1 MKMSNLPV
9 AQKLLLKI
17 GVEPQL
23 VLLGSSGERSRSHTK
38 KGTGRIPYSK

>member
-1 MKMSNLPV
+1 MMSNLSV

-23 VLLGSSGERSRSHTK
+23 VLLGGSGERSRSYTK
-38 KGTGRIPYSK
+38 KGSGRIPYSK

>member
-1 MKMSNLPV
+1 MSNLSV

-23 VLLGSSGERSRSHTK
+23 VLLGSGGERSRSQTK
-38 KGTGRIPYSK
+38 KGSGRIPYSK

>member
-1 MKMSNLPV
+1 MSNMSV

-23 VLLGSSGERSRSHTK
+23 VLLGGSGERSRSRTK
-38 KGTGRIPYSK
+38 KGPGRIPYSK

>member
-1 MKMSNLPV
+1 MSNLSV

-23 VLLGSSGERSRSHTK
+23 VLLGSSGERSRSYTK
-38 KGTGRIPYSK
+38 KGPGRIPYSK

>member
-1 MKMSNLPV
+1 MSNLST

-23 VLLGSSGERSRSHTK
+23 VLLGGHCERSRSYTK
-38 KGTGRIPYSK
+38 KGSGRIPYSK